1 MCVYVCVLR
10 CGCVWRVFRF
20 RLFVCGGVCVSVLLC
35 VFHECET
42 SLCVY
47 VTLRNRQQMTPT
59 TKATQYDATMANSN
73 NNRNGNSNSE
83 GQTSWLG
90 CWVVVRF
97 VNGEGSQVEGGG
109 LTQTDRLESCGEENA
124 DIKLYNQC
132 SKLNALH
139 HKAIRINKYLLWKF
153 SYFYYNSHFTR
164 QLFSRNFVIKSQPYY
179 IVIDAIQ
186 S

>member
-1 MCVYVCVLR
+1 MGFVCVCL
-10 CGCVWRVFRF
+10 CVCAEVWLCLAECVRVFRF

-97 VNGEGSQVEGGG
+97 VNGGGFAGRRGGPDPDRQAGKLRRGKCRHQTVQPVFKVERS
-109 LTQTDRLESCGEENA
+109 T
-124 DIKLYNQC
+124 
-132 SKLNALH
+132 
-139 HKAIRINKYLLWKF
+139 
-153 SYFYYNSHFTR
+153 
-164 QLFSRNFVIKSQPYY
+164 P
-179 IVIDAIQ
+179 
-186 S
+186 